1 MALMTVIAPFIG
13 LDLDTEEPGPNKPA
27 GSSGNRKKPGT
38 AVAQTGQAGANALG
52 QYMPIIRALKGDVEK
67 SSIIDLSMKL
77 GDGKNVILSA
87 SREYMTE
94 TAEQYLLAGT
104 FSVLGKVTNVLAENE
119 EVSLLRRTIF
129 AVIDA
134 TGGSTSR
141 QAFASLSSSMP
152 GMDFS
157 NLVITGPGLQILP
170 LAIYV

>member
-1 MALMTVIAPFIG
+1 
-13 LDLDTEEPGPNKPA
+13 
-27 GSSGNRKKPGT
+27 
-38 AVAQTGQAGANALG
+38 
-52 QYMPIIRALKGDVEK
+52 
-67 SSIIDLSMKL
+67 MKL